1 MKQIRNLHKQ
11 VRVVYRAC
19 RRIYGK
25 EKTQDECLRVFKLVF
40 PEIYM
45 LRNSE
50 EDRAEIPANIV
61 SGISAIFDEWKPS
74 GELKKLLDKIKEQMQ
89 MPFDWQS
96 DELIQFYED
105 ITPVAMRIRKLTPM
119 ETGRLMGMSEE
130 ELDIMLNCG
139 ISKSSAYKLHG
150 NSIVVDVLYH
160 VFKSLVID
168 TDSPQANAPKGHPIQ
183 LTLW

>member
-1 MKQIRNLHKQ
+1 MKQVRNLHKQ

-50 EDRAEIPANIV
+50 EDRAEIPQELTDALLLI
-61 SGISAIFDEWKPS
+61 AHEWNPK
-74 GELKKLLDKIKEQMQ
+74 GKLKELVAKVVGQMQ
-89 MPFDWQS
+89 MPFDWQK

-105 ITPVAMRIRKLTPM
+105 ITPVAMRIRKLTPR
-119 ETGRLMGMSEE
+119 ETGRLMGMSED

-150 NSIVVDVLYH
+150 NSIVVDVLFH
-160 VFKSLVID
+160 IFKTLIIEK
-168 TDSPQANAPKGHPIQ
+168 DSPQVNMPKGHPVQ

>member
-1 MKQIRNLHKQ
+1 MKQVRDLHKQ

-25 EKTQDECLRVFKLVF
+25 EKTQDECLRVFRSIF
-40 PEIYM
+40 PEIHT

-50 EDRAEIPANIV
+50 EDRVEIPQRLTESLLLIAH
-61 SGISAIFDEWKPS
+61 EWNPK
-74 GELKKLLDKIKEQMQ
+74 GQLKELVTKVIGQMQ
-89 MPFDWQS
+89 MPFDWQR

-105 ITPVAMRIRKLTPM
+105 ITPVAMRIRKLTPR
-119 ETGRLMGMSEE
+119 ETGRLMGMTEK

-150 NSIVVDVLYH
+150 NSIVVDVLYYI
-160 VFKSLVID
+160 FKMLVIE
-168 TDSPQANAPKGHPIQ
+168 TDKPQAITTKHPIQ

>member
-1 MKQIRNLHKQ
+1 MKQVRNLHAQ

-40 PEIYM
+40 PEIYT

-50 EDRAEIPANIV
+50 EDRAEIPSNIV
-61 SGISAIFDEWKPS
+61 NGISAIFDEWNPS
-74 GELKKLLDKIKEQMQ
+74 GRLKELLDKVKEQMQ
-89 MPFDWQS
+89 MPFDWQV

-105 ITPVAMRIRKLTPM
+105 ITPVAMRIRKLTPR

-150 NSIVVDVLYH
+150 NSIVVDVLYY
-160 VFKSLVID
+160 VFKPLVIE
-168 TDSPQANAPKGHPIQ
+168 TDEPQVNAQKGHPVQ